1 MDRFDRVISLI
12 GKEKFQKI
20 NDSKVIIFGIGGVG
34 SYVCESLARSGVT
47 KIGLVDKDTVEES
60 NINRQIIAL
69 NCTIGQSKVD
79 VMAQRIKDI
88 NPDCLVNTYNLFYL
102 PATAD
107 EIDLSQYDYVVD
119 AMDNVTAK
127 LELIC
132 RAKAKNVKIIS
143 SMGTAN
149 KLTSSALEVT
159 DIYKTSVCPLAR
171 VMRRELKKRD
181 IKSLTVVY
189 SKEEPQSKAGTMIFV
204 PATSGLLIAET
215 IIKDIIK
222 D

>member
-1 MDRFDRVISLI
+1 MDRFKKIISLI
-12 GKEKFQKI
+12 GEDKFHKI
-20 NDSKVIIFGIGGVG
+20 NNSKVIIFGIGGVG
-34 SYVCESLARSGVT
+34 SYACESLARSGIK

-60 NINRQIIAL
+60 NMNRQIIAL
-69 NCTIGQSKVD
+69 NSSIGQNKVD

-107 EIDLSQYDYVVD
+107 EIDLSEYDYVVD

-127 LELIC
+127 IELIC
-132 RAKAKNVKIIS
+132 RAKSQNIKIIS

-149 KLTSSALEVT
+149 KLSSSSLEVT

-171 VMRRELKKRD
+171 VMRRELKKRN

-189 SKEEPQSKAGTMIFV
+189 SKEESKGKAGTMIFV
-204 PATSGLLIAET
+204 PATAGLRIAET